1 VPFVLPIWSL
11 VSQAGLRRRL
21 RQLEE
26 LLEQQQRTID
36 DLSKRLRE
44 VRKGTAAETPPPVA
58 PAPPPPVVTAPPP
71 PPPPVVV
78 PPPPVVAP
86 SPPPVVVPPP
96 PVVAPA
102 PPVAPPPPRR
112 PAAPPPPVP
121 PPAQPFDWERL
132 IGVKMF
138 SAIAG
143 IALALAAVFFLRY
156 SIDQGWLRPE
166 IRVAIGL
173 LTGIALLVVCEL
185 KAARRYPATA
195 NAMDASAIAI
205 LFSTFFAAHALWNL
219 IPSGVT
225 FGLLALVTA
234 VAVLLSIRRDSV
246 FIAVLGLLGG
256 FATPILLS
264 TGENRPISL
273 FTYLLLLNI
282 GLAWV
287 AQRKRWS
294 VLTMLT
300 LVFTAIYQWGWV
312 IKFLSQSPLPLAM
325 GIFLVFAIAGFVG
338 LLFSARG
345 ATGDSE
351 KQRLQYSGLVA
362 AVMPLL
368 FAVYLAAVPQYREH
382 AALLFGFVLII
393 DVGLLA
399 LAIGLGEELAHA
411 VGAIATLLVMA
422 IWVSRPYASDAW
434 MPAIWFTA
442 TFVVLYALAPVV
454 ANWLSKPFSGVA
466 AQATYAAPT
475 LLFAFAVLARSELAG
490 DAPVKLFAPLFA
502 LLVLIAWRAIA
513 SEEFL
518 LYFVAAFFGLAA
530 EGSWSVMHLTAER
543 LIPAIVLYGAFGFFY
558 LGVPLIARRLQREI
572 DPPWGGGAVL
582 IASLLLLLFLTS
594 STRADAALWGL
605 AILLAILDAGIFIE
619 GAAGGLPPVSIV
631 GGALSWL
638 VLAVWWQRAAAAV
651 GLLPSLSFLAGLTLL
666 MLVGHAWCYRRTR
679 ASASDV
685 GGGFRQGTYLALIGH
700 LFLFYIAADRGWSL
714 PPWPLFGTLAVLM
727 LAFSASSLAV
737 HMSELHA
744 SSTIA
749 ASVIVFIWAQV
760 AGVMWSPA
768 MVAAGEAVAAY
779 ALLWIVLTRR
789 GGPSMGAGIAA
800 AASLVVAELTL
811 IDASAAMSTV
821 PVALLAATHAIN
833 IALIL
838 ALAWIYQW
846 PWVAPAAVLPAA
858 LAAWTWRTQQHTA
871 PGDWSSLLMLASAIY
886 ASFIAYPFVLGSRAR
901 ESRDPFVASIAGSAF
916 FFFAARAALRQGML
930 VQYVGA
936 IPVFEAAVMALTLRQ
951 LLRLEPA
958 GKRDLG
964 RLALVAATA
973 LAFATVA
980 IPLQLN
986 HQWITIGWALEGAA
1000 LAWTYRRIP
1009 HTGLLYWGVTLLGV
1023 VFVRLALNPSV
1034 FVYEPRGGRIFNWYL
1049 YAYVICAAAM
1059 FLAAWWYSKTND
1071 RLVEQLPSADALL
1084 STGGVILLFIL
1095 LNIEIADFYASGPE
1109 ITFQFGVS
1117 LAQDLTYTIGWLI
1130 FGMLLMT
1137 ATIYLHNRP
1146 GRIASIS
1153 VIAVTAFKAFLYD
1166 MRSLGGL
1173 YRVVSLVGLAI
1184 SLALV
1189 ALALQRFVLRDFREQ
1204 Q

>member
-1 VPFVLPIWSL
+1 
-11 VSQAGLRRRL
+11 
-21 RQLEE
+21 
-26 LLEQQQRTID
+26 
-36 DLSKRLRE
+36 
-44 VRKGTAAETPPPVA
+44 
-58 PAPPPPVVTAPPP
+58 
-71 PPPPVVV
+71 
-78 PPPPVVAP
+78 
-86 SPPPVVVPPP
+86 
-96 PVVAPA
+96 
-102 PPVAPPPPRR
+102 
-112 PAAPPPPVP
+112 
-121 PPAQPFDWERL
+121 
-132 IGVKMF
+132 MF

-185 KAARRYPATA
+185 KAARGYPTTA

-264 TGENRPISL
+264 TGANQPIPL

-282 GLAWV
+282 GVAWV
-287 AQRKRWS
+287 AWRKRWS

-312 IKFLSQSPLPLAM
+312 TKFLSQSPLPLAM
-325 GIFLVFAIAGFVG
+325 GIFLVFAIAGFVS

-345 ATGDSE
+345 ATDSSE
-351 KQRLQYSGLVA
+351 KQRLEYTGLVA
-362 AVMPLL
+362 AVMPLV

-382 AALLFGFVLII
+382 ARLLFGFVLII
-393 DVGLLA
+393 DVALLA
-399 LAIGLGEELAHA
+399 LTIGLGEELAHA
-411 VGAIATLLVMA
+411 VGAVATLLVMA
-422 IWVSRPYASDAW
+422 IWVAQPYASDAW
-434 MPAIWFTA
+434 MVAILFTCA
-442 TFVVLYALAPVV
+442 YVVLYALAPVV
-454 ANWLSKPFSGVA
+454 ADWFSKPFSGVA
-466 AQATYAAPT
+466 AQAAYAAPT

-490 DAPVKLFAPLFA
+490 GAPVKLFAPLFA
-502 LLVLIAWRAIA
+502 MLALIAWRAVA
-513 SEEFL
+513 SEEFP

-543 LIPAIVLYGAFGFFY
+543 LVPAVVLYGAFGVFY
-558 LGVPLIARRLQREI
+558 LGVPLIARRLDRTI

-619 GAAGGLPPVSIV
+619 GAAGGLPFISIA

-638 VLAVWWQRAAAAV
+638 VLAVWWQRAAAVV
-651 GLLPSLSFLAGLTLL
+651 GLLPSLMFVAGLTLL
-666 MLVGHAWCYRRTR
+666 MLIGHAWCYRRAR
-679 ASASDV
+679 VPASGA
-685 GGGFRQGTYLALIGH
+685 GAGFRQGTFLALIGH
-700 LFLFYIAADRGWSL
+700 LFLFYIAADRIWSL
-714 PPWPLFGTLAVLM
+714 PPWPLFGTLAVLT

-737 HMSELHA
+737 RMSELHA

-760 AGVMWSPA
+760 AGVMWAPT
-768 MVAAGEAVAAY
+768 MVGAAETVAGY
-779 ALLWIVLTRR
+779 ALLWILLTRASRSVRLQADRIGLQADLSR
-789 GGPSMGAGIAA
+789 GVGIAA
-800 AASLVVAELTL
+800 AASLFVAELTL

-821 PVALLAATHAIN
+821 PVALLSATHAVN
-833 IALIL
+833 IALLL
-838 ALAWIYQW
+838 ALAWMYEW
-846 PWVAPAAVLPAA
+846 TWVAPAAVLPAA
-858 LAAWTWRTQQHTA
+858 LAAFMWRTQQHTLA
-871 PGDWSSLLMLASAIY
+871 ADWSSLLMLASAIY
-886 ASFIAYPFVLGSRAR
+886 AVFIAYPFVLGSRAR

-930 VQYVGA
+930 DGYIGA

-951 LLRLEPA
+951 LLRLEPS
-958 GKRDLG
+958 GQRDLG
-964 RLALVAATA
+964 RLALVAGTA

-980 IPLQLN
+980 IPLQLS

-1009 HTGLLYWGVTLLGV
+1009 HKGLLYWGVALLGV

-1034 FVYEPRGGRIFNWYL
+1034 FVYEPRGGRILNWYL
-1049 YAYVICAAAM
+1049 YAYFICAAAM

-1071 RLVEQLPSADALL
+1071 QLLEQLPSATALL

-1095 LNIEIADFYASGPE
+1095 LNIEIADFYADGPE

-1130 FGMLLMT
+1130 FGMLLMM
-1137 ATIYLHNRP
+1137 ATISLHNRP

-1204 Q
+1204 QQ

>member
-1 VPFVLPIWSL
+1 MVFFGILLLLIPFILPIWSL
-11 VSQAGLRRRL
+11 VSQAGLKSRL
-21 RQLEE
+21 RRVED
-26 LLEQQQRTID
+26 LLEQQQRSVD
-36 DLSKRLRE
+36 ELSKRLRE
-44 VRKGTAAETPPPVA
+44 VRKTAVTETPQPAAQPVVPPVA
-58 PAPPPPVVTAPPP
+58 PPPPPVEVPPAPVVVPPRVAAPPP
-71 PPPPVVV
+71 PPPV
-78 PPPPVVAP
+78 
-86 SPPPVVVPPP
+86 
-96 PVVAPA
+96 
-102 PPVAPPPPRR
+102 PPPPRR
-112 PAAPPPPVP
+112 PAAPPPPPP

-173 LTGIALLVVCEL
+173 ITGIALLVVCEL
-185 KAARRYPATA
+185 KAARRYPTTA

-264 TGENRPISL
+264 TGANQPIPL

-287 AQRKRWS
+287 AWRKRWS
-294 VLTMLT
+294 VLTILT
-300 LVFTAIYQWGWV
+300 LVLTAIYQWGWV
-312 IKFLSQSPLPLAM
+312 IKFLGQSPLPLAM
-325 GIFLVFAIAGFVG
+325 GIFLVFAIAGFIS

-345 ATGDSE
+345 ATDSSA
-351 KQRLQYSGLVA
+351 KQRLQYTGLMA
-362 AVMPLL
+362 AVMPLI

-382 AALLFGFVLII
+382 ATLLFGFVLII
-393 DVGLLA
+393 DIGLLA
-399 LAIGLGEELAHA
+399 LTIGLGEELAHA
-411 VGAIATLLVMA
+411 TGAVATLLVMA
-422 IWVSRPYASDAW
+422 IWVAQPYASDAW
-434 MPAIWFTA
+434 MVAVGFTA
-442 TFVVLYALAPVV
+442 AFVVLYALGPLV
-454 ANWLSKPFSGVA
+454 ADRFSKPFSGVA
-466 AQATYAAPT
+466 AQAAYAAPT
-475 LLFAFAVLARSELAG
+475 LLFVFAVLARSPLAG

-502 LLVLIAWRAIA
+502 LLVLIAWRAITA
-513 SEEFL
+513 EEFL

-543 LIPAIVLYGAFGFFY
+543 LVPAVVLYGAFGVFY
-558 LGVPLIARRLQREI
+558 LGVPLIARRLDRAI

-619 GAAGGLPPVSIV
+619 GAAGGLPPVSIA
-631 GGALSWL
+631 GGALSWV
-638 VLAVWWQRAAAAV
+638 VLAVWWQRAAAVV
-651 GLLPSLSFLAGLTLL
+651 GLLPSLMFLAGLTLL
-666 MLVGHAWCYRRTR
+666 MLIGHAWCYRHTR
-679 ASASDV
+679 ASAS
-685 GGGFRQGTYLALIGH
+685 GAGAGFRQGTYLALIGH
-700 LFLFYIAADRGWSL
+700 LFLFYIAADRSWSL

-737 HMSELHA
+737 HVSELHA

-760 AGVMWSPA
+760 AGVTWSPT
-768 MVAAGEAVAAY
+768 MVGAGEAVAAY
-779 ALLWIVLTRR
+779 ALLWILLTRSR
-789 GGPSMGAGIAA
+789 GTGIAA
-800 AASLVVAELTL
+800 IAALFVAELTL

-821 PVALLAATHAIN
+821 PVALLSATHAVN

-838 ALAWIYQW
+838 ALAWIDERT
-846 PWVAPAAVLPAA
+846 WVAPAAVLPAA
-858 LAAWTWRTQQHTA
+858 LAAYMWRTQAHTSPA
-871 PGDWSSLLMLASAIY
+871 DWSSLLMLASAIY
-886 ASFIAYPFVLGSRAR
+886 AVFIAYPFVLGSRAR
-901 ESRDPFVASIAGSAF
+901 ESRDPFIASIAGSAF

-930 VQYVGA
+930 DGYIGA

-964 RLALVAATA
+964 RLALVAASA

-980 IPLQLN
+980 IPLQLS

-1009 HTGLLYWGVTLLGV
+1009 HKGLLYWGVTLLGV

-1034 FVYEPRGGRIFNWYL
+1034 FVYQPRGGRILNWYL
-1049 YAYVICAAAM
+1049 YAYFICAAAM

-1071 RLVEQLPSADALL
+1071 QLLEQLPSATALL

-1095 LNIEIADFYASGPE
+1095 LNIEIADFYAEGPE

-1117 LAQDLTYTIGWLI
+1117 LAQDLTYTIGWLL
-1130 FGMLLMT
+1130 FGMLLLM
-1137 ATIYLHNRP
+1137 ATISLHSRP

-1204 Q
+1204 QQ